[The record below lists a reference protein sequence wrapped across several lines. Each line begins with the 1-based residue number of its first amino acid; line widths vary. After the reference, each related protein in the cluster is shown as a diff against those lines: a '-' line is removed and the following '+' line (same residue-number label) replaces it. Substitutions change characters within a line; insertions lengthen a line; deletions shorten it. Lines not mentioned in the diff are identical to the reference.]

1 LVLSVS
7 AGICEETIFRGYL
20 QVQLGALT
28 KSTIAGIVLSAIL
41 FGFGHAYQGWAPA
54 GLLAFYGLLFGLL
67 THWRGTVR
75 PAMIAHAW
83 QDSFIG
89 IVGAALLRRLT

>member
-1 LVLSVS
+1 
-7 AGICEETIFRGYL
+7 
-20 QVQLGALT
+20 
-28 KSTIAGIVLSAIL
+28 
-41 FGFGHAYQGWAPA
+41 
-54 GLLAFYGLLFGLL
+54 LLAFYGLLFGLL